1 MKCIFYQELIQNL
14 EVFCREIINREILDE
29 NKTIYIGLS
38 IQTILTISVH
48 ITKQLT
54 EFIRETFINFIQI
67 CELLYKVGGENL
79 QKEEKKSNVIEM

>member
-1 MKCIFYQELIQNL
+1 LIFDQFAESSLEIRLRRYLINTIAILIEYDKSTKMKCIFYQELIQNL

-48 ITKQLT
+48 ITK
-54 EFIRETFINFIQI
+54 
-67 CELLYKVGGENL
+67 
-79 QKEEKKSNVIEM
+79 